1 MENSTDNI
9 YVLVAVAMA
18 GAVLLV
24 VLSVLLQIRN
34 QNKILKQQRKLQQK
48 EMEHQKEMLYALIN
62 SQEIERK
69 RIGIDLHDEV
79 GSALSSLRMMIE
91 MFVDKGT
98 GETETMALRGRCKST
113 IDNVISNV
121 RNIAHDLSPLTA
133 GTCNLNDVIE
143 DLCDSVNETGKLS
156 FRFIN
161 EAEKQIA
168 ALDNN
173 KALALY
179 RVVTEL
185 VNNTIKHADAKH
197 IILSITKMDTHLL
210 FVYKDDG
217 RGLTGENKTTSRGM
231 GMSNI
236 AGRLDMLQAAFTLSD
251 AGEPGYQISVQLPVD
266 LPVSENHLSK

>member
-1 MENSTDNI
+1 MQNSTDNI
-9 YVLVAVAMA
+9 YILVAVAMA

-24 VLSVLLQIRN
+24 VLSVLLHIRN
-34 QNKILKQQRKLQQK
+34 QNKILKQQRRLQEK

-62 SQEIERK
+62 SQEKERR

-91 MFVDKGT
+91 TFVDKDT
-98 GETETMALRGRCKST
+98 VQTEAAVLRGRCKTT

-143 DLCDSVNETGKLS
+143 DLSDSVNQTGKLV
-156 FRFIN
+156 FRFNN
-161 EAEKQIA
+161 EAESLLA
-168 ALDNN
+168 VLDNN

-179 RVVTEL
+179 RVITEL
-185 VNNTIKHADAKH
+185 VNNTIKHADANH
-197 IILSITKMDTHLL
+197 ILLSITGMDNRLR

-217 RGLTGENKTTSRGM
+217 RGITADSKTVSRGM

-236 AGRLDMLQAAFTLSD
+236 AGRLDMLQAEFTISDTGKQGYELS
-251 AGEPGYQISVQLPVD
+251 ATLPFGS
-266 LPVSENHLSK
+266 PESENY